1 MAQEHYFSAEPTTN
15 SKETAVEFEVAGQL
29 FQLSATSGTFS
40 STALDTGTNVLLSHF
55 EKFPSSGNVLD
66 LGCGWGPIA
75 VSVAALRPD
84 TTVWALDVNER
95 SLATTSKNAKKLGL
109 KNIRAVLANQIP
121 SDTEFTGIWSNPPIR
136 VGKKVLHELM
146 KTYLPKLA
154 AGGEAYLVVQKH
166 LGADSFQKWLAQE
179 FQDLEVSRHD
189 NQKTFR
195 VIRVFRPATSQSR

>member
-1 MAQEHYFSAEPTTN
+1 
-15 SKETAVEFEVAGQL
+15 
-29 FQLSATSGTFS
+29 
-40 STALDTGTNVLLSHF
+40 
-55 EKFPSSGNVLD
+55 
-66 LGCGWGPIA
+66 
-75 VSVAALRPD
+75 
-84 TTVWALDVNER
+84 
-95 SLATTSKNAKKLGL
+95 
-109 KNIRAVLANQIP
+109 
-121 SDTEFTGIWSNPPIR
+121 GIWSTPPIR

-195 VIRVFRPATSQSR
+195 VIRGF